1 MKFRLLAFVMVTA
14 LAAGLLSLT
23 GRAQDAST
31 TDPAAELG
39 LTYPELQLV
48 ATDHA
53 FEVVGQ
59 ATAGHTLITLVNDGA
74 EPHHAQL
81 MLLNEGQTFET
92 VQAALSQS
100 PDAIFGLGQFVGGP
114 SSADPGG
121 RSQVILDL
129 AAGQYLALC
138 FIAGDDGV
146 PHLAKGMVQVFAVA
160 AATGEAAEAPQAAV
174 TVTMRDMAFDLPTQ
188 VAAGPQIWEIV
199 NDGPQPHEI
208 ALLKLAPGLTPE
220 QALAIFAGPPASP
233 EAEHDTA
240 THEAGAGTAPA
251 VAGPPFTSAGGMQGM
266 AAGLRGWAVLDL
278 EPGNYLAVCF
288 IPDPATG
295 QPHVALGMVGSF
307 TVE

>member
-1 MKFRLLAFVMVTA
+1 MVTA
-14 LAAGLLSLT
+14 LTAGLLSLT
-23 GRAQDAST
+23 SHAQDAT
-31 TDPAAELG
+31 PADPAAELG
-39 LTYPELQLV
+39 LAYPELQMV

-53 FEVVGQ
+53 FEIVGQ
-59 ATAGHTLITLVNDGA
+59 ATAGLTLITLINNGA

-92 VQAALSQS
+92 VQAALGQS

-121 RSQVILDL
+121 QAQVILDL

-138 FIAGDDGV
+138 FVAGDDGV
-146 PHLAKGMVQVFAVA
+146 PHLAKGMVQVFEVG
-160 AATGEAAEAPQAAV
+160 AATGEVAEAPQAAV
-174 TVTMRDMAFDLPTQ
+174 TVTMRDMSFDLPAQ
-188 VAAGPQIWEIV
+188 VEAGPQVWEIV
-199 NDGPQPHEI
+199 NEGPQPHEI

-220 QALAIFAGPPASP
+220 AALAIFAGPPASP
-233 EAEHDTA
+233 EAEHDMA
-240 THEAGAGTAPA
+240 THEPGEGTAPA

-266 AAGLRGWAVLDL
+266 ATGLRGWAVLDL
-278 EPGNYLAVCF
+278 EPGTYLAVCF

-295 QPHVALGMVGSF
+295 QPHLALGMVGSF